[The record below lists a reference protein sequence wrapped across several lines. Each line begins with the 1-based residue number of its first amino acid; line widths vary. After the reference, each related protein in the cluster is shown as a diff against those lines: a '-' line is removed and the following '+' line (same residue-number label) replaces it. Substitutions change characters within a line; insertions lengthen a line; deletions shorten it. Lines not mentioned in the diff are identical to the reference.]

1 MPFRANIIYELP
13 PKIPTFLSFGPNFT
27 GKIHLFGKRCYH
39 RIAKPSFECT
49 IHPYN
54 VCSMQLVR
62 ILYRRDSSILKSY
75 SMEHHYQSIIL
86 A

>member
-1 MPFRANIIYELP
+1 MPFRSNIIYELAP
-13 PKIPTFLSFGPNFT
+13 NIPFYLLDLVLAEKFVCLAKGVF
-27 GKIHLFGKRCYH
+27 F
-39 RIAKPSFECT
+39 AKPSFECT

-62 ILYRRDSSILKSY
+62 ILYRRDSSLLKSY